1 MPLPRRRGRRERPAP
16 HRRSCRKEALTPQPP
31 LPGAGEGE
39 QIDAPANAPDRPP
52 AKVRAAT
59 VWLDGCSGCHMSFL
73 DLDERLI
80 GIAQHLEMVYTPLID
95 TKVYPDDVDV
105 ALVEGAVSSE
115 EDLEK
120 IHRIRRQTKIL
131 IAFGD
136 CAVTGNVPSMRN
148 AFSVDDVYRRAY
160 FETATRNPSVPD
172 QIVPRLL
179 PQVRPI
185 HEYVPVDIFLQGCPP
200 PADVIYG
207 LLADLV
213 AGRTPDLTTQTR
225 FGR

>member
-1 MPLPRRRGRRERPAP
+1 MSE
-16 HRRSCRKEALTPQPP
+16 
-31 LPGAGEGE
+31 E
-39 QIDAPANAPDRPP
+39 QR
-52 AKVRAAT
+52 KVRVAT

-80 GIAQHLEMVYTPLID
+80 EIARRVEMVYTPLID
-95 TKVYPDDVDV
+95 TKAYPDDVDV

-131 IAFGD
+131 VAFGD

-148 AFSVDDVYRRAY
+148 AFPLQDVYQRAY
-160 FETATRNPSVPD
+160 FETATLRPGVPD
-172 QIVPRLL
+172 QVVPRLL
-179 PQVRPI
+179 PTVRPI

-200 PADVIYG
+200 PADIIYG
-207 LLADLV
+207 LLTDLL
-213 AGRTPDLTTQTR
+213 AGRTPDLTPHTR